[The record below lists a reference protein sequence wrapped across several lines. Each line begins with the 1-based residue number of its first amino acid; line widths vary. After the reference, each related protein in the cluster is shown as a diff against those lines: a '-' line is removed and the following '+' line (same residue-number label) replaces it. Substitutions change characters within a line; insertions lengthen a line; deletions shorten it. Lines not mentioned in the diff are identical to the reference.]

1 MFSPTMR
8 RVFLAILLV
17 SSMVLA
23 GCFGDGE
30 TIVDSDVT
38 AAPAWDD
45 YILIDEQ
52 AHESPREFITVDLR
66 TNESTNMTWAVF
78 DESKGGNCC
87 EHYIATTIQG
97 SILNIGGEYPV
108 WSVDRGHEWD
118 TWIPG
123 VTPDLQCRTFVPTN
137 PGLLCRKSLR
147 SGTEDQNHDW

>member
-1 MFSPTMR
+1 MR
-8 RVFLAILLV
+8 RGFLAMLLV

-30 TIVDSDVT
+30 TIVDSEVI

-45 YILIDEQ
+45 YILIDEKT
-52 AHESPREFITVDLR
+52 HESPREFITVDLR

-108 WSVDRGHEWD
+108 WSVDRGHDWD

-123 VTPDLQCRTFVPTN
+123 
-137 PGLLCRKSLR
+137 
-147 SGTEDQNHDW
+147 